1 MMTNFITAPTLP
13 VLVALARNERDGERI
28 MGYEMNSVGS
38 CCPGEENEIMA
49 VARAKK
55 AHESNSMEYLPL
67 KRYNIKLVENVFTVL
82 QQNKLTHPPLC
93 NCLRN
98 VCDVAG
104 YNKHE

>member
-13 VLVALARNERDGERI
+13 FLVALARNEGDGERI

-55 AHESNSMEYLPL
+55 
-67 KRYNIKLVENVFTVL
+67 
-82 QQNKLTHPPLC
+82 TH
-93 NCLRN
+93 
-98 VCDVAG
+98 
-104 YNKHE
+104 